1 MQPWWAKVFSFRN
14 STKSFWSTSLFSVK
28 WTELLSLTALFS
40 FILCLKLEKT
50 ASFTLWHF
58 CILSSS
64 SHLKCMW
71 QHKYISDE
79 LYEICSCIH
88 MLSKLKSP
96 FKSSFWYINISAA
109 LWWKAHLN
117 EPSGSVCR
125 SPWVSVAPHHLNQ
138 LLHLLSLLI
147 LIELESSSIISSGPV
162 RNSFHTHRFSLSYLH
177 RCFVALHRSRVSL
190 HLTAGHRRNP
200 HVHRGLPFWKCHR
213 WT

>member
-1 MQPWWAKVFSFRN
+1 MW
-14 STKSFWSTSLFSVK
+14 
-28 WTELLSLTALFS
+28 
-40 FILCLKLEKT
+40 
-50 ASFTLWHF
+50 
-58 CILSSS
+58 ILSSS

-71 QHKYISDE
+71 QHEDFRRTLWNMYLHPPAESWN
-79 LYEICSCIH
+79 LLLNLVSC
-88 MLSKLKSP
+88 
-96 FKSSFWYINISAA
+96 FWYINISAA
-109 LWWKAHLN
+109 PWWAHLN

-162 RNSFHTHRFSLSYLH
+162 RNSFDTHRFSLSYLH

-200 HVHRGLPFWKCHR
+200 HVHRGLPFWKRHR